1 MSAQFLL
8 GYRVLTKQIVM
19 KKIII
24 FLLAILYSTHLLN
37 AQEKCTSQDHKIQD
51 INTVDKCLIEKH
63 DDSNDEASTMVTT
76 VTSRRYLKKRVY
88 FEKVTRLAE
97 DLKAKEMH
105 TFNAINNLKLA
116 RLSNPAPIF
125 RTVESKGISFD
136 VVEEIPMFLS
146 CADDS
151 IDKTDCFN
159 YEMQQHILNNLVYPV
174 KALDEGIEGSVQ
186 VSFIIDETGKV
197 TSIKTEGEGVH
208 EILKQEAERIV
219 LLLPNFK
226 PGKQA
231 GSPSKVSY
239 SFPMSF
245 TLNTGVD

>member
-1 MSAQFLL
+1 
-8 GYRVLTKQIVM
+8 M
-19 KKIII
+19 KKIMI
-24 FLLAILYSTHLLN
+24 FLFAILYSTHLVN

-88 FEKVTRLAE
+88 FEKAIRLAE

-116 RLSNPAPIF
+116 RLSNPTPII

-159 YEMQQHILNNLVYPV
+159 YEMQQHILNNLVYPE

-231 GSPSKVSY
+231 NKPSKVLY
-239 SFPMSF
+239 SFPMDF
-245 TLNTGVD
+245 TLTSNVD

>member
-1 MSAQFLL
+1 M
-8 GYRVLTKQIVM
+8 
-19 KKIII
+19 I
-24 FLLAILYSTHLLN
+24 FLFAILYSTHLVN

-88 FEKVTRLAE
+88 FEKAIRLAE

-116 RLSNPAPIF
+116 RLSNPTPII

-151 IDKTDCFN
+151 MDKIDCFN

-197 TSIKTEGEGVH
+197 TSIRTEGEGVH

-231 GSPSKVSY
+231 SKPSKVLY
-239 SFPMSF
+239 SFPMDF
-245 TLNTGVD
+245 TLTSNVD